1 MAALKASGFISGK
14 KWLGSLE
21 RSYLVLNSVLSAL
34 LFFFFWLGLVLTEL
48 QAGLFVLN
56 FLTEFQTSHLSPQH

>member
-1 MAALKASGFISGK
+1 MVALKASGFINGK
-14 KWLGSLE
+14 KCLE
-21 RSYLVLNSVLSAL
+21 RRGLVLKLVLSAL
-34 LFFFFWLGLVLTEL
+34 LFFFFWLGLVLTGL